1 MKLPDYPVPGGPIR
15 AEWGRQVL
23 DWIKAITPK
32 PSVDVWPTI
41 GPNGTTFRCISKT
54 VRPSIAHLAA
64 YAKPFD
70 LDDLTENSFSVL
82 RNNAQ
87 AGGLWLAGVMIT
99 TIAASGIT
107 FDTDRWESGTITAA
121 KCVWL
126 ELDRQANAVT
136 IHMGAAFPDGTATK
150 YAEYMEIH
158 PLWSI
163 PWDEDNDVI
172 GSAIIDMRE
181 AVRIPA
187 MA

>member
-1 MKLPDYPVPGGPIR
+1 MRFPEYPIAGEPIR
-15 AEWGRQVL
+15 ASWGCIIIDYLRS
-23 DWIKAITPK
+23 ITPR
-32 PSVDVWPTI
+32 PSADIYPET
-41 GPNGTTFRCISKT
+41 GPNGTTFRSISKT
-54 VRPSIAHLAA
+54 VRPSIAQVAA
-64 YAKPFD
+64 YAKPFA

-136 IHMGAAFPDGTATK
+136 IYMGAAFPDGTAAK
-150 YAEYMEIH
+150 YDYTEIH